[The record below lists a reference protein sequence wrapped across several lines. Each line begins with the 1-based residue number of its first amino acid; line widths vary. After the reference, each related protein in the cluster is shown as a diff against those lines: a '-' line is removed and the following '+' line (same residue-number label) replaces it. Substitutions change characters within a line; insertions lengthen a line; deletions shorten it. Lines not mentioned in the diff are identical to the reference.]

1 MRNLALFSSLALVA
15 GASAQTLPL
24 DKGQRFRAEIG
35 LFFPTGLP
43 SGIDRGVGLSLA
55 LGGDYTIKEI
65 DALGDDAT
73 LSIGSVLA
81 TGRYRFSGSKA
92 YAGFGLGLGFG
103 EGRIDVNG
111 YNDSSDIEFIDSVEG
126 GYDFTKSFYG
136 LVRYQGA
143 RPKSFK
149 GVTVGYRF

>member
-1 MRNLALFSSLALVA
+1 MRNLALFSSRALVA

-55 LGGDYTIKEI
+55 LGGDYTIK
-65 DALGDDAT
+65 
-73 LSIGSVLA
+73 
-81 TGRYRFSGSKA
+81 A
-92 YAGFGLGLGFG
+92 YAGFGPGFG

-111 YNDSSDIEFIDSVEG
+111 YNDSRDIEFIDSVEG

-149 GVTVGYRF
+149 GVTVGVGYRF